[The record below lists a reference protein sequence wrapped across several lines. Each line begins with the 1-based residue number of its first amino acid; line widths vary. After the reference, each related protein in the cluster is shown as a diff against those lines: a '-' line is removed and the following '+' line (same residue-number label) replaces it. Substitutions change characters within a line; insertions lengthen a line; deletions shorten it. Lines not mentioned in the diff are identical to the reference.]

1 MLPLYLGGDNLTRI
15 IHKMELKM
23 AILPKKK
30 RVAAYCR
37 VSTEKESMLNSLS
50 AQVSHYSGYIQSNPF
65 WEYTGVYADEA
76 ETGTK
81 DSRLEF
87 QRLLTDCRSGKVDI
101 VLTKSISR
109 FARNTLTL
117 LEVVRELQSLSVD
130 VWFEQENIR
139 TMSSDGEMML
149 SILAS
154 CAQEESRSVSENCKW
169 RIRKRFEQGEL
180 YGLKF
185 LYGYRIIKG
194 EVEIEPAQAEVVR
207 LIFSKYINGMGCRQI
222 ASFLN
227 GENIPAYFG
236 GAWSEDRIIKMIR
249 NEKYAGNALLQKKY
263 VVDHLTK
270 KEVKNRG
277 ILPMYFAEGTHP
289 AIVDLETFQRANE
302 KMTANRT
309 QHQGKIEAKSHPFT
323 GKIICQY
330 CGSKYTRKTTSGK
343 AAWVC
348 SRYLRFGKD
357 ACPSKRIPE
366 DILIDLARE
375 EDIAEIRDGGNGTLE
390 FQLESGEILY
400 KNWQNR
406 SRKES
411 WSNEMKEE
419 ARRRSLHAAGK
430 TNHEG

>member
-1 MLPLYLGGDNLTRI
+1 MTRI
-15 IHKMELKM
+15 IHKMEPKM
-23 AILPKKK
+23 TMLPKRK

-65 WEYTGVYADEA
+65 WEYAGVYADEA

-81 DSRLEF
+81 DSRAEF
-87 QRLLTDCRSGKVDI
+87 QRLLVDCRSGKVDI

-117 LEVVRELQSLSVD
+117 LEVVRELQSQFVD

-180 YGLKF
+180 YGRKF

-194 EVEIEPAQAEVVR
+194 EVEIEPPQAEVVR
-207 LIFSKYINGMGCRQI
+207 LIFSKYLNGMGCRQI

-227 GENIPAYFG
+227 GKNIPAYFG

-249 NEKYAGNALLQKKY
+249 NEKYTGNALLQKKY

-277 ILPMYFAEGTHP
+277 NLPMFFAEETHP
-289 AIVDLETFQRANE
+289 AIIDLDTFQKANE
-302 KMTANRT
+302 KMSVNRT
-309 QHQGKIEAKSHPFT
+309 KCQGKVEPKAYPFT
-323 GKIICQY
+323 GKIICPY
-330 CGSKYTRKTTSGK
+330 CGSKYTRKTTNGK

-348 SRYLRFGKD
+348 GRYLRFGSD

-366 DILIDLARE
+366 EILIELTADCRPLVK
-375 EDIAEIRDGGNGTLE
+375 EIRDDGNGGLE
-390 FQLESGEILY
+390 FLLESGKVEY
-400 KNWQNR
+400 KKWQNR

-411 WSNEMKEE
+411 WTSDMKEI
-419 ARRRSLHAAGK
+419 ARRRSLNAAGK
-430 TNHEG
+430 TNH